1 MLEEIKNIKTGKKD
15 LRSFGITF
23 GIIFL
28 IIAGFLYYQEK
39 DSFQLFIYI
48 AGSFISLGFLIPIIL
63 KPIYLVW
70 MIFAVILGWFMTRVI
85 ISLLYYIIITPIGL
99 FLRIIGKDLLDLKE
113 QKNKKSYWNIRNSED
128 EQNQNYEKQ
137 F

>member
-1 MLEEIKNIKTGKKD
+1 MFEEIKNIKTGKKD
-15 LRSFGITF
+15 IRSFGITF

-39 DSFQLFIYI
+39 DSFQLFIYL
-48 AGSFISLGFLIPIIL
+48 AGSFSSLGIILPIIL
-63 KPIYLVW
+63 KPFYMVW
-70 MIFAVILGWFMTRVI
+70 MIFAVILGWFMTKVI
-85 ISLLYYIIITPIGL
+85 LSLLFYLIITPIGL
-99 FLRIIGKDLLDLKE
+99 FLRIIGKDLLNLKE
-113 QKNKKSYWNIRNSED
+113 KKQQKSYWNMRNSEE

>member
-15 LRSFGITF
+15 IRSFGITI
-23 GIIFL
+23 GIILL
-28 IIAGFLYYQEK
+28 IVAGFLFYKER

-48 AGSFISLGFLIPIIL
+48 AGLFISLGFLIPIIL

-70 MIFAVILGWFMTRVI
+70 MIFAIILGWFMTRLI
-85 ISLLYYIIITPIGL
+85 LSLLFYLVITPIGL
-99 FLRIIGKDLLDLKE
+99 VLKIMGKDLLKLKK
-113 QKNKKSYWNIRNSED
+113 QVVQGSYWNVRDSYK

>member
-1 MLEEIKNIKTGKKD
+1 MFEEIKNIKTGKKD
-15 LRSFGITF
+15 IRSFGITF

-39 DSFQLFIYI
+39 DSFQLFIYL
-48 AGSFISLGFLIPIIL
+48 AGSFSGLGIILPIIL
-63 KPIYLVW
+63 KPFYMVW
-70 MIFAVILGWFMTRVI
+70 MIFAVILGWFMTKVI
-85 ISLLYYIIITPIGL
+85 LSLLFYLIITPIGL
-99 FLRIIGKDLLDLKE
+99 FLRIIGKDLLNLKE
-113 QKNKKSYWNIRNSED
+113 KKQQKSYWNMRNSKE

>member
-1 MLEEIKNIKTGKKD
+1 MFEEIKNIKTGKKD
-15 LRSFGITF
+15 LRSFGVTF

-28 IIAGFLYYQEK
+28 IIAGFLYYKEK
-39 DSFQLFIYI
+39 DSFQLFIYL
-48 AGSFISLGFLIPIIL
+48 AGSFSCLGIIL
-63 KPIYLVW
+63 PIMLKPFYMVW

-99 FLRIIGKDLLDLKE
+99 LLRIIGKDLLDLKE
-113 QKNKKSYWNIRNSED
+113 KKNKKSYWNIRNSED

>member
-1 MLEEIKNIKTGKKD
+1 MFEEIKNIKTGKKD

-39 DSFQLFIYI
+39 DSFQLFIYL
-48 AGSFISLGFLIPIIL
+48 AGSFSCLGIIFPIVL
-63 KPIYLVW
+63 KPVYMIW

-85 ISLLYYIIITPIGL
+85 LSLLFYLIITPIGL
-99 FLRIIGKDLLDLKE
+99 VLRLRGKDLLDLKE
-113 QKNKKSYWNIRNSED
+113 QKNQKSYWNMRNPD
-128 EQNQNYEKQ
+128 KEQNQDYEKK

>member
-1 MLEEIKNIKTGKKD
+1 MFEEIKNIKTGEKD
-15 LRSFGITF
+15 IRIFGITM
-23 GIIFL
+23 GIILL
-28 IIAGFLYYQEK
+28 IIAAFLFLKEK

>member
-1 MLEEIKNIKTGKKD
+1 MFEEIKNIKTGKKD
-15 LRSFGITF
+15 IRSFGITF

-28 IIAGFLYYQEK
+28 IISGFLYYQEK
-39 DSFQLFIYI
+39 DSFQLFIYL
-48 AGSFISLGFLIPIIL
+48 AGSFSCLGIVFPIVL
-63 KPIYLVW
+63 KPVYIVW

-85 ISLLYYIIITPIGL
+85 LSLLFYIIITPIGL

-113 QKNKKSYWNIRNSED
+113 QKNQKSYWNMRNSRK

>member
-1 MLEEIKNIKTGKKD
+1 MFEEIKNIKTGKKD
-15 LRSFGITF
+15 IRSFSVTF
-23 GIIFL
+23 AIIFL

-39 DSFQLFIYI
+39 DSFQLFIYL
-48 AGSFISLGFLIPIIL
+48 AGSFSGLGFILPIVL
-63 KPIYLVW
+63 KPVYMIW

-85 ISLLYYIIITPIGL
+85 LSLLFYLIITPIGL
-99 FLRIIGKDLLDLKE
+99 FLRILGKDLLGLKE
-113 QKNKKSYWNIRNSED
+113 EKNQKSYWNMRNSEK

>member
-113 QKNKKSYWNIRNSED
+113 KKNKKSYWNIRNSED

>member
-1 MLEEIKNIKTGKKD
+1 MFEEIKNIKTGKKD
-15 LRSFGITF
+15 IRSFGITF

-39 DSFQLFIYI
+39 DSFQLFIYL
-48 AGSFISLGFLIPIIL
+48 AGSFSGLGIILPIIL
-63 KPIYLVW
+63 KPFYMIW
-70 MIFAVILGWFMTRVI
+70 MIFAVILGWFMTKVI
-85 ISLLYYIIITPIGL
+85 LSLLFYLIITPIGL
-99 FLRIIGKDLLDLKE
+99 FLRIIGKDLLNLKE
-113 QKNKKSYWNIRNSED
+113 KKQQKSYWNMRNSEE

>member
-1 MLEEIKNIKTGKKD
+1 MFEEIKNIKTGKKD
-15 LRSFGITF
+15 IRSFGITF

-39 DSFQLFIYI
+39 DSFQLFIYL
-48 AGSFISLGFLIPIIL
+48 AGSFSGLGIILPIIL
-63 KPIYLVW
+63 KPFYMVW
-70 MIFAVILGWFMTRVI
+70 MIFAVILGWFMTKVI
-85 ISLLYYIIITPIGL
+85 LSLLFYLIITPIGL
-99 FLRIIGKDLLDLKE
+99 LLRIIGKDLLNLKE
-113 QKNKKSYWNIRNSED
+113 KKQQKSYWNMRNSEE

>member
-1 MLEEIKNIKTGKKD
+1 MFEEIKNIKTAKKD
-15 LRSFGITF
+15 IRSFGVTF

-28 IIAGFLYYQEK
+28 FITGFLYYQEK
-39 DSFQLFIYI
+39 NSFQLFIYL
-48 AGSFISLGFLIPIIL
+48 AGSFSFLGIILPIVL
-63 KPIYLVW
+63 KPIYMIW

-85 ISLLYYIIITPIGL
+85 LSLLFYLIITPIGL
-99 FLRIIGKDLLDLKE
+99 FLRILGKDLLGLKE
-113 QKNKKSYWNIRNSED
+113 EKNKKSYWNIRNSEN

>member
-1 MLEEIKNIKTGKKD
+1 MFEEIKNIKTGKKD
-15 LRSFGITF
+15 IRSFGITF

-39 DSFQLFIYI
+39 DSFQLFIYL
-48 AGSFISLGFLIPIIL
+48 AGSFSGLGIILPIIL
-63 KPIYLVW
+63 KPFYMLW
-70 MIFAVILGWFMTRVI
+70 MIFAVILGWFMTKVI
-85 ISLLYYIIITPIGL
+85 LSLLFYLIITPIGL
-99 FLRIIGKDLLDLKE
+99 FLRIIGKDLLNLEEKK
-113 QKNKKSYWNIRNSED
+113 QQKSYWNMRNSEE

>member
-1 MLEEIKNIKTGKKD
+1 MFEEIKNIKTGKKD
-15 LRSFGITF
+15 IRSFGITF

-39 DSFQLFIYI
+39 DSFQLFIYL
-48 AGSFISLGFLIPIIL
+48 AGSFSSLGIILPIIL
-63 KPIYLVW
+63 KPFYMIW
-70 MIFAVILGWFMTRVI
+70 MIFAVILGWFMTKVI
-85 ISLLYYIIITPIGL
+85 LSLLFFLVVTPIGL
-99 FLRIIGKDLLDLKE
+99 VLKIMGKDLLELKKQE
-113 QKNKKSYWNIRNSED
+113 VQGSYWNMRESKK

>member
-1 MLEEIKNIKTGKKD
+1 MFEEIKNIKTSKKEI
-15 LRSFGITF
+15 RSFGITF

-28 IIAGFLYYQEK
+28 IIAGFLYYHEK
-39 DSFQLFIYI
+39 YSFQLFIYL
-48 AGSFISLGFLIPIIL
+48 ASSFFCLGFIFPIVL
-63 KPIYLVW
+63 KPFYIVW
-70 MIFAVILGWFMTRVI
+70 MIFAVILGWLMTRVI

-113 QKNKKSYWNIRNSED
+113 QKNKKSYWNIRNSE
-128 EQNQNYEKQ
+128 EEKNQNYEKQ

>member
-1 MLEEIKNIKTGKKD
+1 MFEEIKNIKTGKKD
-15 LRSFGITF
+15 IRSFGVTF

-39 DSFQLFIYI
+39 YSFQLFIYL
-48 AGSFISLGFLIPIIL
+48 AGSFSGLGIILPIIL
-63 KPIYLVW
+63 KPFYMVW
-70 MIFAVILGWFMTRVI
+70 MIFAVILGWFMTKVI
-85 ISLLYYIIITPIGL
+85 LSLLFYLIITPIGL
-99 FLRIIGKDLLDLKE
+99 FLRIIGKDLLNLKE
-113 QKNKKSYWNIRNSED
+113 KKQQKSYWNMRNSEE

>member
-1 MLEEIKNIKTGKKD
+1 MFEEIKNIKTGKKD
-15 LRSFGITF
+15 IRSFGITF

-85 ISLLYYIIITPIGL
+85 LNLLFYIIITPIGL

-113 QKNKKSYWNIRNSED
+113 KKNKKSYWNIRNSED

>member
-1 MLEEIKNIKTGKKD
+1 MFEEIKNIKTGKKD
-15 LRSFGITF
+15 IRSFGITF

-39 DSFQLFIYI
+39 DSFQLFIYL
-48 AGSFISLGFLIPIIL
+48 AGSFSGLGIILPIIL
-63 KPIYLVW
+63 KPFYMVW
-70 MIFAVILGWFMTRVI
+70 MIFAVILGWFMTKVI
-85 ISLLYYIIITPIGL
+85 LSLLFYLIITPIGL

-113 QKNKKSYWNIRNSED
+113 KKQQKSYWNMRNSEE